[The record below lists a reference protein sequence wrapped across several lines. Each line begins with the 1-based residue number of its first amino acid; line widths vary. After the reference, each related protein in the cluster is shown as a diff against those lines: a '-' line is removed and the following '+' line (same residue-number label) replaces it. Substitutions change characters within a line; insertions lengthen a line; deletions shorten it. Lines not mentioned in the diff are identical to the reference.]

1 TTTELRN
8 DDIGKLIF
16 GLKKADEMMES
27 LEDALANY
35 AQTTWYKNRGMD
47 ADDDDDDDDGN
58 EDEDEDDNDDH
69 GQFSQY
75 LQK

>member
-1 TTTELRN
+1 QQQ
-8 DDIGKLIF
+8 GPLINS
-16 GLKKADEMMES
+16 DEWISE
-27 LEDALANY
+27 
-35 AQTTWYKNRGMD
+35 TTWYKNRGMD